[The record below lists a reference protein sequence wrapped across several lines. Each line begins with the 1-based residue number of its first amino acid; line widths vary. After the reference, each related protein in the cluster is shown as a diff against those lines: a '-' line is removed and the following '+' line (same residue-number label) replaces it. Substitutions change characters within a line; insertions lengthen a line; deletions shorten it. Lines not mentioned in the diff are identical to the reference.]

1 MSFGE
6 RLKKEREAKGLS
18 QKTLAVALGISR
30 ETISKYERGERFP
43 SLDRAISLAIFL
55 NVSLLYL
62 AGLTDH
68 EYLDLSTL
76 DDVTKSDV
84 LFLVNKRTKQK

>member
-1 MSFGE
+1 MTFGK
-6 RLKKEREAKGLS
+6 RLKKIREERGLS
-18 QKTLAVALGISR
+18 QETLAIALGVSR
-30 ETISKYERGERFP
+30 ETISKYEREERFP
-43 SLDRAISLAIFL
+43 SLDRAISIAIFF

-76 DDVTKSDV
+76 DDATRADI
-84 LFLVNKRTKQK
+84 LFLVKKRTKKK